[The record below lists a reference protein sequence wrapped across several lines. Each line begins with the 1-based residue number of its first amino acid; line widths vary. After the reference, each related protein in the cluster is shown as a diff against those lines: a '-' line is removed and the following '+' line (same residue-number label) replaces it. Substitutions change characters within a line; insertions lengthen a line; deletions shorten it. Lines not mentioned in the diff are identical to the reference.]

1 MEKLVRKALEIQ
13 ASGKGHVFVNYS
25 GHVDAIHVMVHIG
38 GWVIGNDA
46 DIDEVLYLDKYF
58 DQDKYNLLMKRL
70 DDVLKVS

>member
-13 ASGKGHVFVNYS
+13 TSGKGHVFVNYL
-25 GHVDAIHVMVHIG
+25 GHVEAIHVMVHIG

-58 DQDKYNLLMKRL
+58 DQDKYDSLMKRL
-70 DDVLKVS
+70 EAVLNG

>member
-13 ASGKGHVFVNYS
+13 TSGKGHVFINYS

-46 DIDEVLYLDKYF
+46 DIDEMLYLDKYF

-70 DDVLKVS
+70 DDVLKGN